1 MVESKN
7 KHEDVSKELY
17 IAEFKENTKP
27 QQQIDNL
34 HRTDY
39 NSRLF
44 CEMMEE
50 SIPANN
56 KINNIIE
63 ESIVSIMWKK
73 LITKKGIVCFLVYHL
88 VILILYNSIS
98 LTKWFSILLT
108 FVKKIIN

>member
-1 MVESKN
+1 
-7 KHEDVSKELY
+7 
-17 IAEFKENTKP
+17 
-27 QQQIDNL
+27 
-34 HRTDY
+34 
-39 NSRLF
+39 
-44 CEMMEE
+44 MMEE
-50 SIPANN
+50 SIHANK